1 MLKKIKSFL
10 ICMLCCVMLTG
21 CNDVIDL
28 TEEQSVLIAE
38 YAAELLLKYD
48 LNYEDRIIEGKREA
62 EKNEE
67 PVTTE
72 DTVITEQT
80 EEVTEETDE
89 KESVEPEEPAIVTED
104 DIARIAGMEG
114 AAITFKDYQVL
125 DQYPANAKEDEYIHL
140 EASSGYKLLVLRF
153 KVVNTTEDV
162 LNISML
168 DRAIEYRIV
177 CNGNKAANPML
188 TILMDDLG
196 TLETSLKSGEEQD
209 AVLVFQISEDMKDA
223 LDTIELKVNYND
235 VENVIKIK

>member
-1 MLKKIKSFL
+1 MLKKIKGFL

-28 TEEQSVLIAE
+28 TEEQSVMIAE

-72 DTVITEQT
+72 DTAITEQT

-89 KESVEPEEPAIVTED
+89 KESVEPEEPAVVTED
-104 DIARIAGMEG
+104 DIARIAGIEG
-114 AAITFKDYQVL
+114 ATITFKNYQVL
-125 DQYPANAKEDEYIHL
+125 DQYPANDKEDEYIHL

-168 DRAIEYRIV
+168 DRAMEYRIV

-196 TLETSLKSGEEQD
+196 TLETSLKSGEEQE

-235 VENVIKIK
+235 VESVIKIK